1 MDNRKL
7 AEEIIKN
14 VGGKDN
20 IVSSEHC
27 ATRLRLHLKDFSK
40 EMMKLLWI

>member
-14 VGGKDN
+14 VGGKEN
-20 IVSSEHC
+20 IISAEHS
-27 ATRLRLHLKDFSK
+27 ATRLRLQLQMVS
-40 EMMKLLWI
+40 IS